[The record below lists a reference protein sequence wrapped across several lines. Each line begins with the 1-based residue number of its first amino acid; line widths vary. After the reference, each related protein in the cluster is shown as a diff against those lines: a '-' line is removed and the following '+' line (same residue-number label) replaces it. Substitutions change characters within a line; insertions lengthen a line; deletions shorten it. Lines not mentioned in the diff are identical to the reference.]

1 MDSEGLRNLIAI
13 VVMILLYVTLVFSK
27 AQKDSKRDK
36 K

>member
-13 VVMILLYVTLVFSK
+13 IVMILLYATLVFCKVREASGGT
-27 AQKDSKRDK
+27 K